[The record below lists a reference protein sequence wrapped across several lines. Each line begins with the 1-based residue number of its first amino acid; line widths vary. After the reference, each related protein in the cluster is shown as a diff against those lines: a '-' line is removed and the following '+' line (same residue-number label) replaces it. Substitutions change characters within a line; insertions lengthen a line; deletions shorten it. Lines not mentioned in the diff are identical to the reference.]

1 LAATMT
7 RGLVFHTD
15 PHRYELDGELVP
27 SVTQVLTRAG
37 LIDFSNVPGYVREAA
52 LERGR
57 VVHQAIHYYNEHD
70 LDLAAFQ
77 SSFPQYVRYVD
88 AWISF
93 CAQRRFTAVLNET
106 RVASRRH
113 RIAGTLD
120 CLGVL
125 DDVAVL
131 LDFKTGRPGDVAAD
145 LQTAAYLALALEWA
159 EDSDDQRLRNYL
171 GVYPVVRRYGVQL
184 LGDGSFRVEAYATPS
199 DWRDFAT
206 LLAAQQIVD
215 ARRAWIEVAV

>member
-1 LAATMT
+1 MT
-7 RGLVFHTD
+7 RGLVFHVD
-15 PHRYELDGELVP
+15 PHRYELDGDLVP

-37 LIDFSNVPGYVREAA
+37 LIDFSHVPGYVREAA

-57 VVHQAIHYYNEHD
+57 VVHQAIHYLNERD
-70 LDLAAFQ
+70 LDVDAFRA
-77 SSFPQYVRYVD
+77 SYPQYLGYVD
-88 AWISF
+88 AWMSF
-93 CAQRRFTAVLNET
+93 CAQRSFTAVLNET

-113 RIAGTLD
+113 RLAGTLD

-125 DDVAVL
+125 DGVAVL

-159 EDSDDQRLRNYL
+159 EDGDDQRLREFL
-171 GVYPVVRRYGVQL
+171 ARYPVVRRYGVQL

-199 DWRDFAT
+199 DWRDFMT
-206 LLAAQQIVD
+206 LVAAQQIVD

>member
-1 LAATMT
+1 MT

-15 PHRYELDGELVP
+15 PHRYELDGEIVP

-37 LIDFSNVPGYVREAA
+37 LIDFSHVPGYVREAA

-57 VVHQAIHYYNEHD
+57 IVHSAVHFYNERD
-70 LDLAAFQ
+70 LDVAEFART
-77 SSFPQYVRYVD
+77 FPQYLGYLD
-88 AWISF
+88 AWIAF
-93 CAQRRFTAVLNET
+93 REQRAFAPVLNER

-125 DDVAVL
+125 DGVAVL

-145 LQTAAYLALALEWA
+145 LQTAAYLSLALEWA
-159 EDSDDQRLRNYL
+159 GETYDRDLTEFFARHA
-171 GVYPVVRRYGVQL
+171 VVRRYGVQL
-184 LGDGSFRVEAYATPS
+184 RGDGTFTLEPYTTPT

-206 LLAAQQIVD
+206 LVAAQQIVD
-215 ARRAWIEVAV
+215 ARRGGIEVAA

>member
-1 LAATMT
+1 MT

-15 PHRYELDGELVP
+15 PHQYELDGELVP

-37 LIDFSNVPGYVREAA
+37 LIDFSSVPSHVREAA

-57 VVHQAIHYYNEHD
+57 VVHQAIHYLNERD
-70 LDLAAFQ
+70 LDVDGFRA
-77 SSFPQYVRYVD
+77 SFPHYLGYLE
-88 AWISF
+88 AWGSF
-93 CAQRRFTAVLNET
+93 CAQRSFTAVLNET

-125 DDVAVL
+125 DGVAVL

-159 EDSDDQRLRNYL
+159 EDGDDQGLRDFL
-171 GVYPVVRRYGVQL
+171 ARYPVVRRYGVQL
-184 LGDGSFRVEAYATPS
+184 LPTGSFRVEAYANPT

-206 LLAAQQIVD
+206 ILVAQQIVD
-215 ARRAWIEVAV
+215 ARRSWTEVAA